1 MLDHLLADRDHA
13 WIVPVPGHRSWTR
26 NDLLRERADLAGQL
40 HDAPSAEA
48 ALEILSGREA
58 WPDPVP
64 VIAGSLYLIGDL
76 LSRGVLT
83 AE

>member
-1 MLDHLLADRDHA
+1 MLDHLLADRDQA

-26 NDLLRERADLAGQL
+26 DALLEERADWEEQL
-40 HDAPSAEA
+40 HDAPCAEA
-48 ALEILSGREA
+48 ALETLAGREG

-76 LSRGVLT
+76 LGRGVLT